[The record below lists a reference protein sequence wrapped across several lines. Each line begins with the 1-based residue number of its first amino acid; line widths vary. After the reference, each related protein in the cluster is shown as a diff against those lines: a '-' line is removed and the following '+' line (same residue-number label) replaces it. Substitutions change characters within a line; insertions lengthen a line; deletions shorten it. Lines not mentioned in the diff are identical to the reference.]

1 MIKILYLAIVVH
13 MLAFALCVVAFITT
27 SDIFQYLLAVFN
39 LIVLFNTMRMSAEM
53 GL

>member
-1 MIKILYLAIVVH
+1 MTKLLFLALGVH
-13 MLAFALCVVAFITT
+13 MIAFALCVVAFITT

-39 LIVLFNTMRMSAEM
+39 LIMLFNTLRMSAEI

>member
-1 MIKILYLAIVVH
+1 MTKLLFLALVVH
-13 MLAFALCVVAFITT
+13 MIAFTLCVVAFITT

-39 LIVLFNTMRMSAEM
+39 LIMLFNTLRMSAEI

>member
-1 MIKILYLAIVVH
+1 MTKILYLAIVVH
-13 MLAFALCVVAFITT
+13 MLAFALCVVAFVTT

-39 LIVLFNTMRMSAEM
+39 LIMLFNTIRMSAEI

>member
-1 MIKILYLAIVVH
+1 MTKLLFLALGVPMI
-13 MLAFALCVVAFITT
+13 AFALCVVAFITT

-39 LIVLFNTMRMSAEM
+39 LIMLFNTIRMSAEI

>member
-1 MIKILYLAIVVH
+1 MTKLLFLAIVVR
-13 MLAFALCVVAFITT
+13 MIAFALCVGAFVTT

-39 LIVLFNTMRMSAEM
+39 LIMLFNTIRMSAEI

>member
-1 MIKILYLAIVVH
+1 MTKLFFLAIVLN
-13 MLAFALCVVAFITT
+13 MIAFALCVVAFIIT

-39 LIVLFNTMRMSAEM
+39 LIMLFNTIRMSAEI

>member
-1 MIKILYLAIVVH
+1 MTKLIFLAIVVH
-13 MLAFALCVVAFITT
+13 MIAFALCVVTFITT

-39 LIVLFNTMRMSAEM
+39 LIMLFNTVPMSAEI

>member
-1 MIKILYLAIVVH
+1 MIKITCLVVVVH
-13 MLAFALCVVAFITT
+13 MIAFALCVVAFITT

-39 LIVLFNTMRMSAEM
+39 LIMLFNTIRMSAEM